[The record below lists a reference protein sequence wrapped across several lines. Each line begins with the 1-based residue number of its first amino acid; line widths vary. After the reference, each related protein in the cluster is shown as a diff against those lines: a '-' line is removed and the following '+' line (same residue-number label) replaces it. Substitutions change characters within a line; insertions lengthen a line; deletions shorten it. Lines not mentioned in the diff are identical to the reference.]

1 MSRRGYLDWLRGAAV
16 LLMIEA
22 HTIDAWTLP
31 ADRDGWPY
39 RVALIMG
46 GFAAPAFLFL
56 AGVALALAAASG
68 ERRGA
73 TLEEVAAMA
82 RRRGWQIFGLAFL
95 FRLQAFLISG
105 GRFPQSLLKVDILNI
120 MGLAMVM
127 AGAAWA
133 LVHDRRARA
142 VTFIVASAAFVLMGP
157 ALSGASWPGLL
168 PEWLEMYL
176 RSIPG
181 RTSFS
186 LFPWPAYLFVGAA
199 IGSWLATAH
208 GAVESRINTR
218 LGQFGLLLAAGGGLG
233 TLLPPFAGQ
242 PTPMAIAPSVVC
254 IRLGLVMLAVP
265 IAHAWHARRELAWSP
280 VREFGVASLFVYW
293 VHVEMAYGRPS
304 KAIHEA
310 LSFWQAAAA
319 TLALMVALYGL
330 VRLKPV
336 AGSWLSALGSR
347 PAQSLKPGA

>member
-22 HTIDAWTLP
+22 HTMDAWTLP

-39 RVALIMG
+39 RVAIIMG

-56 AGVALALAAASG
+56 AGVALALAAASR

-73 TLEEVAAMA
+73 TLKEVAAMA

-133 LVHDRRARA
+133 LVPDRRARA
-142 VTFIVASAAFVLMGP
+142 VSLIAASAVFVLMAPACAAPPGP
-157 ALSGASWPGLL
+157 ERL

-199 IGSWLATAH
+199 IGSWLATADA
-208 GAVESRINTR
+208 AVESRISRR
-218 LGQFGLLLAAGGGLG
+218 LGQFGVLLAAGGAAGHAVAAVCRPAELG
-233 TLLPPFAGQ
+233 W
-242 PTPMAIAPSVVC
+242 PSP
-254 IRLGLVMLAVP
+254 R
-265 IAHAWHARRELAWSP
+265 
-280 VREFGVASLFVYW
+280 ASS
-293 VHVEMAYGRPS
+293 AC
-304 KAIHEA
+304 
-310 LSFWQAAAA
+310 
-319 TLALMVALYGL
+319 
-330 VRLKPV
+330 
-336 AGSWLSALGSR
+336 ALGW
-347 PAQSLKPGA
+347 